1 MDEVVVE
8 ALKKKSPHLESSKK
22 EAEQVMA
29 QFTIDGPSHPKWACV
44 KNKVCMQIYQKSVHE
59 TVSYVENEKP

>member
-1 MDEVVVE
+1 ME
-8 ALKKKSPHLESSKK
+8 ALKKKPSVLESSKK

-44 KNKVCMQIYQKSVHE
+44 KNKVCMQNIKRVCMELYLM
-59 TVSYVENEKP
+59 